1 MRPAIQLINR
11 LNYTSKFALIN
22 VLWLIPIV
30 WLFTVVTGQL
40 GDSNDEVSDEIP
52 VMKEMMEKG
61 LMGNKGLKG
70 GFYRFKDP
78 DDSSSRQTLD
88 FSDFTYRDFSYEKLE
103 LAVIAEQK
111 NDFTLLLEGDSKYS
125 QYAWDILSNTFC
137 YAASLV
143 PDVNTSLVAI
153 DDAMKL
159 GYNWAR
165 PI

>member
-1 MRPAIQLINR
+1 
-11 LNYTSKFALIN
+11 
-22 VLWLIPIV
+22 
-30 WLFTVVTGQL
+30 
-40 GDSNDEVSDEIP
+40 
-52 VMKEMMEKG
+52 MKEMMEKG

-159 GYNWAR
+159 GYNWAQGPFEMIDKIGVDNFISR
-165 PI
+165 LIK